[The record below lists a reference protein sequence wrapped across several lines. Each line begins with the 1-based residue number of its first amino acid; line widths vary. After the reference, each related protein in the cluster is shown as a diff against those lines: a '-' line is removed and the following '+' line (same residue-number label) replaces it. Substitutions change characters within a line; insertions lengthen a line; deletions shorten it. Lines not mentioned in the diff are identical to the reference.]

1 MDDAVQIIFNKFET
15 SDTFE
20 SKINAFRECE
30 QIVEF
35 VRWSI
40 IQSRRMYIN
49 LSAATCEENVSC
61 FNCTGWI
68 ILARCF
74 DSGEKFISLVMVQEK
89 F

>member
-35 VRWSI
+35 VR
-40 IQSRRMYIN
+40 
-49 LSAATCEENVSC
+49 
-61 FNCTGWI
+61 
-68 ILARCF
+68 
-74 DSGEKFISLVMVQEK
+74 
-89 F
+89 